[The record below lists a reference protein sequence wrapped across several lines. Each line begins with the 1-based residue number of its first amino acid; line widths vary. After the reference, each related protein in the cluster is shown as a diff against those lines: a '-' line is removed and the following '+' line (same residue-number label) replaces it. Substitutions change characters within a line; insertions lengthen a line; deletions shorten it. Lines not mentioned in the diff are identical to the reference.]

1 MFSQTFSAHDL
12 AVIGLLIV
20 LEGVLSIDNALVLGL
35 LAKRLPK
42 SQQNR
47 ALTYGLVGAF
57 VFRIIA
63 IGTASF
69 LLRWRIVKLI
79 GGGYLVYIAIKHL
92 FFESK
97 DDDKEHITTTAE
109 GEPVLVD
116 EKGQPLCDEEAEEE
130 IRKR

>member
-1 MFSQTFSAHDL
+1 MDVVAFFSQTFSAHDL

-92 FFESK
+92 FF
-97 DDDKEHITTTAE
+97 
-109 GEPVLVD
+109 
-116 EKGQPLCDEEAEEE
+116 
-130 IRKR
+130 